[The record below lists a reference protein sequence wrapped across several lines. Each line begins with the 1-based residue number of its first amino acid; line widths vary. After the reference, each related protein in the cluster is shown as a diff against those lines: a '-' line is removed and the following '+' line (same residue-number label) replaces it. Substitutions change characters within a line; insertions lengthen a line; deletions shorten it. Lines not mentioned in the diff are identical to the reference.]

1 MNILKNLLILDDNI
15 SEVEKLKKLYSDDYT
30 VTAAGGPD
38 AAAELVSGTEPF
50 SVLIISLESRT
61 FSGIDM
67 IHRLISHS
75 SAAPEHV
82 IVCASSDNMELV
94 HDAMAC
100 GADDCIIWP
109 ADIAWDETPKKG
121 RGTNSMLP
129 AAGHYC
135 DTLTG
140 IYSRAGFIR
149 SAEILL
155 QENPGRHYSIV
166 YTAIGHFK
174 VINDLLGLDTGDRIL
189 KALGSF
195 LNDFAGSTGT
205 CGRLMADHFVL
216 CIPADSFDPDDFYK
230 MNVEVLRSLDIK
242 YNVPFSI
249 GIYDIEDP
257 DMPVEAMCDRA
268 ETALQDLSGNYMQH
282 YARYDDNMKEAV
294 ALEQQITADMHNALA
309 KGQFCIYLQPI
320 YSSASRKLV
329 SAEALVRWIHPVKG
343 IILPGEFIPI
353 FEKNGFIIDLDRYIW
368 EQACIYLRNSLESGM
383 EVVPVSVNVS
393 RVNLYSPDMTDYLVS
408 LTSKYNIAPDLLR
421 LEITETAYT
430 ENPAQIMTVLPQ
442 LRKRGFKILM
452 DDFGS
457 GYSSLNMLKDLVI
470 DILKIDMRFV
480 DDIESSPRAGSM
492 ITSIVRMAQWLDLQ
506 VIVEGVETRAQYDY
520 LRSIGCDYIQGY
532 YFSKAVPVVQFDDL
546 MSSRQP
552 FWEDTSYSVAADYDF
567 NAFWNANPDLNYM
580 FNLVGGMG
588 IYELNGDAL
597 SLVRANDSI
606 LELFEDDI
614 DFASRNVFD
623 LLNGDDAR
631 RLKESLEAA
640 AITGSIQT
648 IELKRPRRGGTVSWL
663 EIRIHALR
671 RSRSARLFLFA
682 ITDITEQK
690 LFEEKISRSRMG
702 ELLASLYDKV
712 FLFNY
717 TADTFSTLYIKGDH
731 ADLLPGSGSIS
742 EDFVKT
748 LGQYI
753 HPDYMDMFLN
763 IQRPDTIRSYTESTS
778 SGSFTEE
785 LLMKFPESD
794 DYHWVS
800 RTIQK
805 LDSDDG
811 ADMYFL
817 CIAYID
823 KIKNAESALIEL
835 NEIRSK
841 DKERRKYQYV
851 IDQIEVTIVDYD
863 FTEDV
868 LFGSKNFSKYEVSS
882 TAPKI
887 LAHTAGLLPAAHPD
901 DAGIIRDFYKRVDTD
916 PVARADVRL
925 KLAGKDEY
933 EWCKVT
939 LSLIR
944 DFDGNKMNCIGTIMS
959 IDEEMTQYNKLRS
972 KMDQME
978 EYAQSIL
985 KQNELYHVLI
995 DDFQTAVFDYDPVND
1010 HMSISIVMPDGTFTE
1025 KSADNYLT
1033 YLSGSTT
1040 IHPDYWKPFISIFT
1054 RLSEKP
1060 GSGSIEFLGDY
1071 FGTGFAWCRG
1081 ELKSLADET
1090 GLVTRIVGRISDINE
1105 ETLTAERL
1113 TENARR
1119 DSLTKLYNR
1128 AAAEH
1133 LVNMSLSELSGGM
1146 KAALMVID
1154 IDDFKHVND
1163 TYGHL
1168 MGDNFL
1174 VEISN
1179 SLLHNFRETDII
1191 GRIGGDE
1198 FIILLSELSDQSLIE
1213 RRARQIIDLFTNVKI
1228 SGISETHCSIGIALT
1243 DDSRSTYE
1251 SLMEKADL
1259 ALYAAKSQGKNRYV
1273 IYSDSDED
1281 AIKAESRSY
1290 SKSSGRNTIESDNSA
1305 YNIYFALFD
1314 QTLTA
1319 LYHAEDTEAAVDELL
1334 AVIGKHFGTSR
1345 AYIYSSAG
1353 THRWKLL
1360 HEWHSEDTAVSAM
1373 PIMDFSDRLG
1383 YLNRIKDYFN
1393 DENVMYFSDTSVVP
1407 EAIRQMVLNENVS
1420 SVMHYFVAGIGNAGG
1435 IIGFDNVRQ
1444 NKFNMKE
1451 QLESLVFISKIIGTF
1466 LVKNQQAGIIADSRD
1481 VFAFLFEH
1489 QDARIYIIDPDTRAL
1504 IYFNKTFARS
1514 FRDTSLGDSCYAALY
1529 GRGTMC
1535 EDCGIM
1541 SIMEEGN
1548 RNFSNTIYDEL
1559 SGTYVHVDMI
1569 PVVFDNKKCILCA
1582 NTILE
1587 KKKS

>member
-1 MNILKNLLILDDNI
+1 MNILKHLLILDDNI
-15 SEVEKLKKLYSDDYT
+15 SEIEKLKKLYGDEYA
-30 VTAAGGPD
+30 VTA
-38 AAAELVSGTEPF
+38 VSGPEEAIELISGPETY
-50 SVLIISLESRT
+50 SVIIINIESRRY
-61 FSGIDM
+61 SGIDM
-67 IHRLISHS
+67 IRRLIAHS
-75 SAAPEHV
+75 SAAPVHI
-82 IVCASSDNMELV
+82 IVCASIENASLV
-94 HDAMAC
+94 YDALAC
-100 GADDCIIWP
+100 GADGCIIWP
-109 ADIAWDETPKKG
+109 ADISADELPHNTHL
-121 RGTNSMLP
+121 RSSMLP
-129 AAGHYC
+129 AAKHYY

-149 SAEILL
+149 SAGHLL
-155 QENPGRHYSIV
+155 KENPDRHYSIV

-174 VINDLLGLDTGDRIL
+174 VINDLLGRETGDRIL

-195 LNDFAGSTGT
+195 LNDYAGNSGT
-205 CGRLMADHFVL
+205 CGRLIADHFVL
-216 CIPADSFDPDDFYK
+216 CIPSDSFDPDAFYQ
-230 MNVEVLRSLDIK
+230 MIVDVLRSLDIK

-249 GIYDIEDP
+249 GIYDAEDTG
-257 DMPVEAMCDRA
+257 MPVDVMCDRA
-268 ETALQDLSGNYMQH
+268 ETALQDLTGNYMRH

-294 ALEQQITADMHNALA
+294 ALEQQITADMRGALD
-309 KGQFCIYLQPI
+309 KNQFCIYLQPI
-320 YSSASRKLV
+320 YSSASRTLV

-353 FEKNGFIIDLDRYIW
+353 FEKNGFIIELDRYIW
-368 EQACIYLRNSLESGM
+368 EQACIYLRDSIESGT

-393 RVNLYSPDMTDYLVS
+393 RINLYSPDITDFLVH
-408 LTSKYNIAPDLLR
+408 LTSQYNISPDLLR

-442 LRKRGFKILM
+442 LRAQGFKILM

-492 ITSIVRMAQWLDLQ
+492 ITSIVRMAQWLDLK

-532 YFSKAVPVVQFDDL
+532 YFSKAVPVVQFGDL
-546 MSSRQP
+546 TSSRQP
-552 FWEDTSYSVAADYDF
+552 FWEDTPYSVSADYDF

-580 FNLVGGMG
+580 FNLVGGLG

-606 LELFEDDI
+606 LELFGKDI

-623 LLNGDDAR
+623 LLSKEDSE
-631 RLKESLEAA
+631 RLKESLE
-640 AITGSIQT
+640 TSTRTNSIQT
-648 IELKRPRRGGTVSWL
+648 VELRRPRRDGTISWF
-663 EIRIHALR
+663 EIRIRSLR
-671 RSRSARLFLFA
+671 NSRFTKLFLFA
-682 ITDITEQK
+682 LTDITGQK
-690 LFEEKISRSRMG
+690 LFEEKTSRSRMG

-717 TADTFSTLYIKGDH
+717 TSNTYTTLYVKGEH
-731 ADLLPGSGSIS
+731 ADLLPGSGSVS
-742 EDFVKT
+742 EDFVKI
-748 LGQYI
+748 LSQYI

-763 IQRPDTIRSYTESTS
+763 IQRPDTIRSYTENTP

-785 LLMKFPESD
+785 LLMKFPGGD

-823 KIKNAESALIEL
+823 EIKNAESALIEL
-835 NEIRSK
+835 NAIRSK

-863 FTEDV
+863 FAGNI
-868 LFGSKNFSKYEVSS
+868 LFGSNNFTKYEVAS
-882 TAPKI
+882 TDPTI
-887 LAHTAGLLPAAHPD
+887 LVHTDGLMQIAHPD
-901 DAGIIRDFYKRVDTD
+901 DADVIRDFYRRVDTD

-933 EWCKVT
+933 EWCKIT
-939 LSLIR
+939 LSLLR
-944 DFDGNKMNCIGTIMS
+944 DFDGNRMNCIGTIMS
-959 IDEEMTQYNKLRS
+959 IDEEMTRYNELRS
-972 KMDQME
+972 QMDQIE
-978 EYAQSIL
+978 EYAHSIM

-1010 HMSISIVMPDGTFTE
+1010 YMTISIVMPDGTFTE
-1025 KSADNYLT
+1025 KSAENYLT
-1033 YLSGSTT
+1033 YMSGSTT
-1040 IHPDYWKPFISIFT
+1040 IHPDYWKPFISLFT
-1054 RLSEKP
+1054 QLSEKP

-1071 FGTGFAWCRG
+1071 FGTGFKWCRG
-1081 ELKSLADET
+1081 ELKSLPDET
-1090 GLVTRIVGRISDINE
+1090 GMVTRIVGRISDINE
-1105 ETLTAERL
+1105 ETLTTERL

-1133 LVNMSLSELSGGM
+1133 LVNMSLSELNGRM

-1154 IDDFKHVND
+1154 IDDFKHIND
-1163 TYGHL
+1163 AYGHL
-1168 MGDNFL
+1168 MGDTFL
-1174 VEISN
+1174 VEIAN

-1198 FIILLSELSDQSLIE
+1198 FIILISELNDQSLIE
-1213 RRARQIIDLFTNVKI
+1213 RRARQIIDLFNNI
-1228 SGISETHCSIGIALT
+1228 NIPGISETHCSIGIAIT
-1243 DDSRSTYE
+1243 DDPHSTYQ

-1273 IYSDSDED
+1273 IFKDAEED
-1281 AIKAESRSY
+1281 ALKAESRNY
-1290 SKSSGRNTIESDNSA
+1290 SRISVRNTIESDNSA

-1360 HEWHSEDTAVSAM
+1360 HEWHSEDTATSAM
-1373 PIMDFSDRLG
+1373 PVMDFSDRLG

-1407 EAIRQMVLNENVS
+1407 EGIRKMVLNKDVS

-1451 QLESLVFISKIIGTF
+1451 QLESLVFISKIIGIF

-1481 VFAFLFEH
+1481 VFVFLFDH
-1489 QDARIYIIDPDTRAL
+1489 QDARIYIIDPDTHAL

-1514 FRDTSLGDSCYAALY
+1514 YKGTRLGDLCHTALY
-1529 GRGTMC
+1529 GRSTMC
-1535 EDCGIM
+1535 EDCGIL
-1541 SIMEEGN
+1541 SIIEEGN
-1548 RNFSNTIYDEL
+1548 RNFSKTVYDEC
-1559 SGTYVHVDMI
+1559 SGKYVNVDMI

-1587 KKKS
+1587 KE